1 MTKYAKL
8 TSGLILA
15 WFLFSV
21 AASAR
26 HVYVNAPN
34 SPPIAIGLAASIPI
48 ALFLLWFGAS
58 AQFRQ
63 FTKSLSPRVLT
74 LVHSWRIGGFVFLIL
89 YARHALPGLFA
100 LPAGLGDMLIG
111 ATASTVAV
119 RWAKPEGRNFFIAWQ
134 VLGIA
139 DLVIAVGMGTLS
151 GFIQPQ
157 GVSTGA
163 MTVLPLSLIPTFAV
177 PILLILHIVCI
188 AGAREWTVR
197 KTSVSVQN
205 LQSPAA

>member
-8 TSGLILA
+8 TSGLILS
-15 WFLFSV
+15 WFVFSI
-21 AASAR
+21 AASTR
-26 HVYVNAPN
+26 HLYVNAP
-34 SPPIAIGLAASIPI
+34 SDPPIAVGLAASLPI
-48 ALFLLWFGAS
+48 ALFLLWFAAS
-58 AQFRQ
+58 AQFRE

-111 ATASTVAV
+111 ATAATVAA
-119 RWAKPEGRNFFIAWQ
+119 RWANPERRNSFIAWQ

-139 DLVIAVGMGTLS
+139 DLVIAVAMGTLS
-151 GFIQPQ
+151 GFIHPE
-157 GVSTGA
+157 GVTTGA

-177 PILLILHIVCI
+177 PLLLILHIVCI
-188 AGAREWTVR
+188 AQAREWTVQR
-197 KTSVSVQN
+197 TSVSAQK
-205 LQSPAA
+205 LHSPVA

>member
-15 WFLFSV
+15 WLLFSIT
-21 AASAR
+21 ASAR
-26 HVYVNAPN
+26 HLYVNAP
-34 SPPIAIGLAASIPI
+34 SKPPIPIGLAASIPI
-48 ALFLLWFGAS
+48 ALFLLWFAAS
-58 AQFRQ
+58 TEFRQ

-74 LVHSWRIGGFVFLIL
+74 LVQSWRIGGFVFLIL

-111 ATASTVAV
+111 ATAATVAV
-119 RWAKPEGRNFFIAWQ
+119 RWANPERRSSFIGWQ

-139 DLVIAVGMGTLS
+139 DLVIAVAMGTLS
-151 GFIQPQ
+151 GFIHPE
-157 GVSTGA
+157 GVTTGA

-177 PILLILHIVCI
+177 PLLLILHIVCI
-188 AGAREWTVR
+188 ASAREWTVR
-197 KTSVSVQN
+197 RSSVSAHNVPV
-205 LQSPAA
+205 PAA